1 MNTPRRYNLITFALI
16 EGFGVASFELIV
28 AKSISG
34 FYGNSLQIWTSV
46 LGLTM
51 ACLAIGYFLGG
62 WVSKRK
68 LNNHITTYLALSA
81 AVFLV
86 LNTAISQPL
95 MIAFHNM
102 GYYTGMI
109 LSAIVLLA
117 PGLIA
122 LAMINPVIIEQAA
135 NKSTGKT
142 GEHTGNTYAISTLAG
157 VVWTLVLGLY
167 LLSDYGKNISSVLS
181 GIAIL
186 IALVPIL
193 KTNRILFGYKA
204 ISLVLV
210 LLTVTTIQLT
220 TYFTIPQHKQHIIH
234 YQNDGMMGEMIV
246 MDHLHDK
253 FNRMMYVNAISQSNV
268 RLSDFYSLGLYV
280 HRISAVSSLKP
291 KGSSALIIGMGA
303 GSLVDEFQRLGFNTT
318 VCDIDKR
325 VYNVSTQYFNLKFDR
340 SNFIEDDA
348 RHLLRS
354 IDKKFD
360 IIVFDLALGEFQPS
374 HVYTLEAFSSLK
386 QLLKN
391 DNSFVFL
398 HYTDRSEQSIA
409 YRSVARTMYESG
421 FQIKELTPHPN
432 IPDDKVIIAMTG
444 APRTSTF
451 QYNRINECCQKSGPV
466 EKLMETSDINM
477 ADTYILTDDKPLLD
491 VLNNETMMYYRKLS
505 IKELILKM
513 ASSDF

>member
-1 MNTPRRYNLITFALI
+1 MNTPRRYELITFALI

-34 FYGNSLQIWTSV
+34 FFGNSLQIWTSV

-51 ACLAIGYFLGG
+51 ACLAVGYYLGG

-68 LNNHITTYLALSA
+68 KYNHLTTYLALIA

-86 LNTAISQPL
+86 VNTAIAQHL
-95 MIAFHNM
+95 MIAFHSG

-109 LSAIVLLA
+109 FSALVLLS

-122 LAMINPVIIEQAA
+122 LAMINPIIIEQAA
-135 NKSTGKT
+135 NQSTGTT
-142 GEHTGNTYAISTLAG
+142 GKHTGNTYAVSTLAG
-157 VVWTLVLGLY
+157 VVWTLILGLY
-167 LLSDYGKNISSVLS
+167 LLSDYGKSISSVIS
-181 GIAIL
+181 GFAIFL
-186 IALVPIL
+186 AVIPIL
-193 KTNRILFGYKA
+193 KRNKILFGYKA
-204 ISLVLV
+204 ILPVSVLIIS
-210 LLTVTTIQLT
+210 TSIQLNK
-220 TYFTIPQHKQHIIH
+220 YFTIPEHKQHIIH

-253 FNRMMYVNAISQSNV
+253 YNRMMYVNAISQSNV
-268 RLSDFYSLGLYV
+268 RISDYYSLGLYI
-280 HRISAVSSLKP
+280 HRIAAVSSLKP

-303 GSLVDEFQRLGFNTT
+303 GSLVDEFQRLEFDTK
-318 VCDIDKR
+318 VCDIDQR
-325 VYNVSTQYFNLKFDR
+325 VYDVSTQYFNLDFDR
-340 SNFIEDDA
+340 NNFIEDDA

-354 IDKKFD
+354 IDGKFD

-374 HVYTLEAFSSLK
+374 HVYTVEAFSSLK
-386 QLLKN
+386 RILKD

-398 HYTDRSEQSIA
+398 HYTDRSDHSIA
-409 YRSVARTMYESG
+409 YRSVARTLFEAG

-444 APRTSTF
+444 APRTGTF
-451 QYNRINECCQKSGPV
+451 KHNRINDCCKQSGPV
-466 EKLMETSDINM
+466 EKLMETSDIDLK
-477 ADTYILTDDKPLLD
+477 DTYILTDDKPLLD
-491 VLNNETMMYYRKLS
+491 VLNTETMMYYRKLS